1 MNFLVVDDNSDIRH
15 LVSSIVMLIGHNA
28 DEANDGLDAIGQL
41 QDKRYDVVITDAEM
55 PNIDGSKLCKFLK
68 SQSPDTYVIG
78 MSGSLYALKGLEQA
92 GADVC
97 LAKPFSIH
105 TLEEAIANRYRSS
118 MQNYAPLQPVWPAA

>member
-1 MNFLVVDDNSDIRH
+1 MNFLVVDDNSDFRQ
-15 LVSSIVMLIGHNA
+15 LVSSIVALFGHGV

-68 SQSPDTYVIG
+68 SLSSGVYIIG
-78 MSGSLYALKGLEQA
+78 MSGSLSALKGLKDA

-97 LAKPFSIH
+97 LAKPFSLH
-105 TLEEAIANRYRSS
+105 ALEEAIANRFPAFLPRFPS
-118 MQNYAPLQPVWPAA
+118 LHPVA